1 MSTRFRK
8 ILQAHR
14 PENSSGRMDKYLP
27 EIAADLRRRVVRA
40 MDDFEYETL
49 VLDDD
54 GIDYLSAL
62 LVEFAEDLHSDAG
75 LWRSLEKHNRD
86 IFQTPLPF
94 FVEHGDTSEPLT
106 TFDERRVGF
115 FLWTIYQATHE
126 GLILNPD
133 RKDLRALSQELSA
146 FFETRLAPV
155 PKDSG
160 VANYLATPNT
170 EDWIVKRKLV
180 WLGTKSFLFRPMWD
194 AANQTGHESR
204 YLEIEAIDHF
214 ICTACTQWSGLG
226 PNEILAEAL
235 DLTDEDRSSLRS
247 WSERHTAIYRILE
260 VHGPAGNITSEIVRN
275 EFSGCDYT
283 IRVDNPTLPFAAGQ
297 LFFGT
302 LLPWRGEWVWSGI
315 QRKLGPLTESDLANQ
330 RDEFL
335 EKYPHLA
342 FRFRP
347 ENLEKAREAASK
359 YHDSFVAHHGSDL
372 VEFPDGLSMAAA
384 EQARLRKMWA
394 SQKPDLISSIM
405 KKTGLTKPE
414 PEMEFPGDLLDN
426 ANGVA
431 VFSNPVEGLELFKDF
446 NDLKSALRKRSLE
459 LDEFELD
466 SIRNAMES
474 PVISPAFLRRLA
486 KEFGGESFTAFYF
499 LDHHPLPL
507 ALDFLLR
514 RHKGS
519 HFRTRYPAISLLD

>member
-1 MSTRFRK
+1 
-8 ILQAHR
+8 
-14 PENSSGRMDKYLP
+14 MDKYLP
-27 EIAADLRRRVVRA
+27 EIAADIRRRVVRA
-40 MDDFEYETL
+40 MNAFEYETL
-49 VLDDD
+49 VLDDA
-54 GIDYLSAL
+54 GIDDLSAL

-75 LWRSLEKHNRD
+75 LWRSLEKYNRD

-94 FVEHGDTSEPLT
+94 FVEPGDTSPPLA

-133 RKDLRALSQELSA
+133 RKDLRAIAKELSV
-146 FFETRLAPV
+146 FFETRFASV

-180 WLGTKSFLFRPMWD
+180 WLGTKSYLFRPICE
-194 AANQTGHESR
+194 AAYRKGHKSTHE
-204 YLEIEAIDHF
+204 EIEAIDHF

-226 PNEILAEAL
+226 PIEILAEAL
-235 DLTDEDRSSLRS
+235 DLTDEDRTTLRS

-260 VHGPAGNITSEIVRN
+260 VHGQPGNITSGIVRN

-283 IRVDNPTLPFAAGQ
+283 IRVDIPTLPFVAGQ
-297 LFFGT
+297 IFFGT
-302 LLPWRGEWVWSGI
+302 LLPWRREWVWSGI
-315 QRKLGPLTESDLANQ
+315 QRKLGSLTDSDLANQ

-335 EKYPHLA
+335 KKYPYLA

-347 ENLEKAREAASK
+347 GNLEKAREAASK
-359 YHDSFVAHHGSDL
+359 FHESFIAHHGSDL

-394 SQKPDLISSIM
+394 SQKPTLISSIM
-405 KKTGLTKPE
+405 KKVGLTKPG
-414 PEMEFPGDLLDN
+414 PEMDFPRDLLDN
-426 ANGVA
+426 ANGIA
-431 VFSNPVEGLELFKDF
+431 VFSNPEEGLELFKDF
-446 NDLKSALRKRSLE
+446 NDLKSALRKRGLE
-459 LDEFELD
+459 LLEHEMDAIQ
-466 SIRNAMES
+466 SAMES
-474 PVISPAFLRRLA
+474 PVISPAFLHRLA
-486 KEFGGESFTAFYF
+486 KEYGVESFRTFYF
-499 LDHHPLPL
+499 LDDHPLPL

-514 RHKGS
+514 RHKGA
-519 HFRTRYPAISLLD
+519 HFRPRYPSISLLD